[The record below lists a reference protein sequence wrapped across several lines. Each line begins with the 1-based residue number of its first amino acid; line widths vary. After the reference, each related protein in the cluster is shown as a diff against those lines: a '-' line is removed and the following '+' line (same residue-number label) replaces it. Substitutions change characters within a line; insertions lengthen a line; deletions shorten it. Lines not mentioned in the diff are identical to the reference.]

1 MQQTKPFAK
10 PFAKLV
16 LLLALVG
23 ALALAGCG
31 GDDAAPVAMPPDPP
45 PTPAPT
51 PYETATAAIAAAE
64 TPEAAQA
71 AYDAVKDDVTA
82 TQGESLQTKVD
93 ARIAVLDM
101 MDRVANQK
109 MALMTAAGM
118 IDTSDLST
126 QALVDAARTA
136 IAGLRQA
143 LADAVDVSEADSD
156 RMMYM
161 SMLTTAVGAVDMA
174 EGGIKTATRRMN
186 QMTALS
192 DASMDLQAA
201 LTALSGSTPT
211 QAQLD
216 AASMAL
222 ADLNAA
228 MMGGADLT
236 DTEKAPY
243 VREAANAAA
252 PIQTAQMAFDD
263 AEDDAEDAANE
274 AMAATAA
281 KLYAGIRA
289 QMGDGAPDNLLA
301 NDRDAGYDANGSI
314 WVSIGGAADPAGAVI
329 TLSEDEDT
337 MVADN
342 HGWEGKRYTDPA
354 GGDMVEAI
362 VYSNVKMPTEG
373 RKFGSATPG
382 TGGSRAF
389 EYTLN
394 ADGALTA
401 NEADGVGGTGTTF
414 VTERVAFTGVTRT
427 AGTEPFE
434 LPDPNRGGQTSII
447 IPGSYH
453 GVSGTYYC
461 TPAATS
467 TCASQV
473 AATGFA
479 LGGTADDNNEFTAG
493 GGTWTFKPSDRN
505 ARVMDAAD
513 TDYASYGWWLH
524 KTEDEGTFTASA
536 FTGEVGTVADASD
549 LNGLNGTATYM
560 GGAAGK
566 YALSSSTG
574 GTNDAGHFTARA
586 ALEANF
592 TNNEEANAITG
603 TIDQFIGADGETRD
617 WSVKLNGSTISD
629 TGSIGDTTST
639 EGTEWTIG
647 GTAAADSGQWS
658 GGLRNNGDDGVPQV
672 ATGTFYS
679 EYGTAGNMVGAFG
692 ADKQ

>member
-453 GVSGTYYC
+453 GVSGTYSC
-461 TPAATS
+461 TPSGTATS
-467 TCASQV
+467 CSAMV
-473 AATGFA
+473 AAEGFT
-479 LGGTADDNNEFTAG
+479 LVTDDGETWLFTPGDA
-493 GGTWTFKPSDRN
+493 N
-505 ARVMDAAD
+505 ARVMDAED
-513 TDYASYGWWLH
+513 TAYASYGWWLR
-524 KTEDEGTFTASA
+524 KAANDGSFTASA
-536 FTGEVGTVADASD
+536 FVDEMGTVDAATGLD
-549 LNGLNGTATYM
+549 ALNGTATYI

-566 YALSSSTG
+566 YALSSSIG
-574 GTNDAGHFTARA
+574 GPNDAGHFTARA
-586 ALEANF
+586 TLKANF
-592 TNNEEANAITG
+592 TTNNGTDTTTNAITG
-603 TIDQFIGADGETRD
+603 TLDNFMGADDQPRNWEVELG
-617 WSVKLNGSTISD
+617 GSPIEND
-629 TGSIGDTTST
+629 GAFGDLTD
-639 EGTEWTIG
+639 GTVWTID
-647 GTAAADSGQWS
+647 GTDADASGQWS
-658 GGLRNNGDDGVPQV
+658 GSLRNNGEEDGVPQV

-679 EYGTAGNMVGAFG
+679 EFGTAGRMVGGFG
-692 ADKQ
+692 ATKQ